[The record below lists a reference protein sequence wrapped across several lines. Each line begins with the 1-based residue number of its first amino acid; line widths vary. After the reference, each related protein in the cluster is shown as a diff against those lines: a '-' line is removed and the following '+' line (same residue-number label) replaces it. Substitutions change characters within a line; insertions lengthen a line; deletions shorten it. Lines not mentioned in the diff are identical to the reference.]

1 MDLSLLFLNL
11 GRKSEKTNNDNSNV
25 MISPKIIKAK
35 GFWKST
41 LIFWLVFTVITNL
54 IRIGIL
60 YKFDFSKFASVELS
74 EDKIF
79 TFIVSNLLLY
89 FVLSFVL
96 TYFNFKKNME
106 KNSSEK

>member
-1 MDLSLLFLNL
+1 MDLSSLFLNL
-11 GRKSEKTNNDNSNV
+11 ERVSKKINNDNSNV

-60 YKFDFSKFASVELS
+60 YKFDFLEFASEELS
-74 EDKIF
+74 EDRIF
-79 TFIVSNLLLY
+79 IFFVSNVLLW